1 VGRTDEGGGGLSGE
15 TFREEGGHYL
25 YHYTESHLALAIAE
39 TGVFEVGGGAQYG
52 VGLYATD
59 LRPEEASEEE
69 IQAICFE
76 GEAARNAHGGVLVLL
91 GDDDQLAFEEV
102 EKRIFLFR
110 RHEVGEFIEIDTIL
124 VGVGTRPP
132 GRGWTILSWPLP

>member
-1 VGRTDEGGGGLSGE
+1 MSGE
-15 TFREEGGHYL
+15 FFREEGVGYL

-39 TGVFEVGGGAQYG
+39 SAIFEVGGGAQYG

-59 LRPEEASEEE
+59 LAPEEASDEE

-76 GEAARNAHGGVLVLL
+76 GEAARNAFSGVLVLL
-91 GDDDQLAFEEV
+91 AGDPAFAFEEV
-102 EKRIFLFR
+102 EKRIYLIER
-110 RHEVGEFIEIDTIL
+110 DEVGERIETDTIL

-132 GRGWTILSWPLP
+132 DGRWTIRAWPFE